1 VPSTRAKVY
10 RLTGEQLERLQRGVG
25 ITYLEQKSAR
35 LDRDRLLFL
44 LVILKREGVTSI
56 DVQCLSA
63 VATVDE
69 REMFFVSPRFLH
81 SRYG

>member
-1 VPSTRAKVY
+1 
-10 RLTGEQLERLQRGVG
+10 
-25 ITYLEQKSAR
+25 
-35 LDRDRLLFL
+35 
-44 LVILKREGVTSI
+44 VTSI